1 VQTERFIQVARVFVQ
16 EPDARHHLYDI
27 RRKARLRS
35 LIVNPMLT
43 RMLED
48 GLLEDGWVDQ
58 PLNRVHRLAVRF
70 SIVGPIGQ
78 RRYYTLT
85 DKGRQQL
92 GALVASHDCA

>member
-1 VQTERFIQVARVFVQ
+1 VQTERFIQVARVFVE
-16 EPDARHHLYDI
+16 EPDTRHHLYDI

-48 GLLEDGWVDQ
+48 GVLEDGWVDQ
-58 PLNRVHRLAVRF
+58 PVSPVVHLLVVFHVVPEPR
-70 SIVGPIGQ
+70 
-78 RRYYTLT
+78 RRYYALT